1 VVDAPN
7 HDDGGHRPV
16 MVKNVLNKRLP
27 YTPAV
32 RAGCA
37 ILRATQ
43 SFQSLRLIFLQL
55 KWASKKRRGWP

>member
-1 VVDAPN
+1 
-7 HDDGGHRPV
+7 